1 MRRQSS
7 ESSKEPKSILKT
19 QTKYGIPTSPSSH
32 NHSKQGQSRYESI
45 LKQHGDSIL
54 KKEIEQKSLQQKQIA
69 NENNNSIHNKSNVS
83 INSAR
88 QNNNSKLDNST
99 TVKRQSVS
107 QQQMGQLNQSVD
119 KQRRQSRLNDQ
130 ILENSQG
137 SRLATYSQNPLNV
150 NQSHIINNS
159 IHAYVNNQ
167 NQLSLS
173 PNQYQTNLAAQ
184 IGNNDATNSAVAT
197 MNSIFNQVTLKD
209 LCPEDKRKVGQLIKK
224 LAEEKQEKEL
234 LKQKLQLNENV
245 YKERIN
251 HIVKENQQ
259 IQENTNVLKE
269 RFQQSV
275 KLLQNIRDRSAER
288 SSPNLYPQ
296 QITPQSNNQ
305 FNYDSNQSSQPTSQQ
320 YKKQLN
326 RILQQISDNN
336 IGAQDQ
342 LQSTTRQNQINK
354 SNQDLKISSFHNIPV
369 KDLSEDQQ
377 QMRQSRESDFQIG
390 SSSEAN
396 QAIKQEDIEENED
409 RLSRHSRISKQGEIQ
424 NSQVFQQN
432 NNQITNQQQINQP
445 FASKQSTISANM
457 YQKNKNNYSQSSKN
471 LYQFQQPPYIADSLD
486 QEVQEFLSQSIN
498 NMQNGKI
505 AELEQQLNQVSSIP
519 KHLKTNQTQLSYHQ
533 QFGGQVQQ
541 NLHNQPQ
548 QNIQQQSSPLNPQ
561 SQYQD
566 QAAQTSFAKYVYKS
580 GQGNDQQYI
589 LNNQLLKNN
598 SQFKYSLSLQSK
610 SPQTTQKKQPLLT
623 NIYQSASFMQS
634 NGTNNHAS
642 INNQIDKQQERVTL
656 KINSGESEKMFN
668 QWKKQYAV
676 TSSNE
681 TIMNSPYKNQPFLE
695 RAKQVEE
702 DDTRTFQEIQNLRS
716 QMQGLVNSLKQI
728 SLNKQQKQEQ
738 QVKQIT
744 QNNLTSQNSNKKQYS
759 KESQSS
765 DRQAVQKLL
774 HGEIHSVS
782 SRGNQESL
790 NSAKQTEYPKNTAKS
805 TINSYKE
812 NRIKYSNTSQE
823 TFAQIPSHAQNHSS
837 NRSSQ
842 KHDTIQTNPPPKYLK
857 QQNSSNENSSEED
870 DDQIEIAQKFLNLK
884 KQKLLSHLQEIR
896 KDDFLDSSSFEQS
909 QLFDKKLNFNYE
921 QKHYDL
927 PLQILQSE
935 TTSKSNISTSYNN
948 EKFSKFH
955 NKHLQYVNIKD
966 SKQAPQNV
974 QHAEKN
980 YISPPSHYHQV
991 GNHQNNQQQVMS
1003 TSRKSSPQLHLRPE
1017 VGNIDSNRN
1026 TSNPET
1032 LTRVTS
1038 RNIVS
1043 SNKNNCVT
1051 YNSGGESV
1059 SNLPLNLESMSK
1071 EEIKKLNRMLEK
1083 KLREMSESVSYEISS
1098 QNNEFDVSEQIN
1110 TNQIIAH
1117 NHINTP
1123 LRQSQNTNTFELSN
1137 TQIQIQSLQESQLL
1151 KYSNATAQ
1159 GAKIKG
1165 NNSIQQKSNTQI
1177 NNYYNPQNHNI
1188 HNISGVAS
1196 NNQASQRSTHKNI
1209 TQQKEQTNPA
1219 LNDEYVTFR
1228 HEEQERG
1235 DTKRTVEY
1243 SKEKKKENNLFSQN
1257 GLDESKRIDAVR
1269 VTENFSYLST
1279 PQPEKLQVDLASTT
1293 KKDILQGH
1301 YQVMSSDEKYQR
1313 QGEDS
1318 KYIRVEDGK
1327 SDLSNNQKSAKS
1339 MILQKI
1345 QHLSDEEM
1353 LQVLQALKEKKLNK
1367 KSFRNQHII
1376 NNDSQDEYEQIKIH
1390 QSDKSKQATKSKAN
1404 TEREDGDDENYVD
1417 EENEQSSYM
1426 SVQQQQEDIYQD
1438 NYEDIYND
1446 ISREQ
1451 RFQQSEIG
1459 SQNLKRPIAQKMN
1472 KQSEENSKYRSQ
1484 QEEKNQSGQL
1494 NEDDLEFNQLIQQ
1507 SNDQNIQKSQSHR
1520 SLQKNSASNISQNL
1534 NQQQQ
1539 NRLTKQSKASQKS
1552 IKSGLN
1558 REDDEEDEEQAYD
1571 ESLFQNVQTI
1581 EKQELS
1587 KRTISAKNQKE
1598 MQLPQED
1605 RKKNQS
1611 IEPKLDNIDQQ
1622 GFHISKQYQ
1631 KIAPQNL
1638 QKKKQR
1644 NLLYQTEGM
1653 IEGEEEIPRRDIET
1667 KIRKNEEKYY
1677 SSSYTETDQSI
1688 KYIKKKIENQI

>member
-7 ESSKEPKSILKT
+7 ESSKEPKGILKT

-32 NHSKQGQSRYESI
+32 NLSKQGQSRYESV

-54 KKEIEQKSLQQKQIA
+54 KKEIEQKSLQQIQIT
-69 NENNNSIHNKSNVS
+69 NENKNNNNSFHNKSNAS

-88 QNNNSKLDNST
+88 QNNNSKLDNQNTS
-99 TVKRQSVS
+99 KRQSIS
-107 QQQMGQLNQSVD
+107 QQQIGQLNQSVD

-137 SRLATYSQNPLNV
+137 SRLAAYSQSPLNI

-167 NQLSLS
+167 NQLSHS
-173 PNQYQTNLAAQ
+173 PHQYQTSLAAQ
-184 IGNNDATNSAVAT
+184 VGNIGGTNTAAATL
-197 MNSIFNQVTLKD
+197 NSIFNQVTLKD
-209 LCPEDKRKVGQLIKK
+209 LCPEDKRKIGQLMKK

-296 QITPQSNNQ
+296 QTPQSNNQ
-305 FNYDSNQSSQPTSQQ
+305 FNYDSNQSSQPPSQQ
-320 YKKQLN
+320 QKKQLN
-326 RILQQISDNN
+326 KSLQQISDNN
-336 IGAQDQ
+336 IGAQEQ
-342 LQSTTRQNQINK
+342 LQNNYSQNQLNK
-354 SNQDLKISSFHNIPV
+354 SNQELKISSFQNIPV
-369 KDLSEDQQ
+369 KDLPEDQQ
-377 QMRQSRESDFQIG
+377 QMRQSRQSDFQIG
-390 SSSEAN
+390 SSLDVN
-396 QAIKQEDIEENED
+396 NGNKQEDIDENED

-424 NSQVFQQN
+424 NSQGFQQN
-432 NNQITNQQQINQP
+432 QYQIANQQQINQP
-445 FASKQSTISANM
+445 FASKQSTINANM
-457 YQKNKNNYSQSSKN
+457 YQKKNNNSQSSKN
-471 LYQFQQPPYIADSLD
+471 LYQFQQPPYLADSLD

-498 NMQNGKI
+498 NMQNGKL

-519 KHLKTNQTQLSYHQ
+519 QNLKNNQTPLNYHQ
-533 QFGGQVQQ
+533 QFGGQIQQ
-541 NLHNQPQ
+541 SVHNQPQ
-548 QNIQQQSSPLNPQ
+548 QNFQQQSSPFNPKN
-561 SQYQD
+561 QYQD
-566 QAAQTSFAKYVYKS
+566 QAAQTSFAKYVYKN
-580 GQGNDQQYI
+580 GQVNDQQYI

-598 SQFKYSLSLQSK
+598 SQLKYSLSLQSK
-610 SPQTTQKKQPLLT
+610 SPQTTQKKQPHLS
-623 NIYQSASFMQS
+623 NVYQSASFMQS

-642 INNQIDKQQERVTL
+642 MNNHADRQQERVTL

-676 TSSNE
+676 TSTNE

-695 RAKQVEE
+695 RAKQAEE
-702 DDTRTFQEIQNLRS
+702 DDTHTFQEIQNLRS

-738 QVKQIT
+738 VKQI
-744 QNNLTSQNSNKKQYS
+744 SQHSQTGQYSNKKQSS
-759 KESQSS
+759 KESPSS
-765 DRQAVQKLL
+765 DRQAAQKLL
-774 HGEIHSVS
+774 QGEIHSIS
-782 SRGNQESL
+782 SRGNLESL
-790 NSAKQTEYPKNTAKS
+790 NSNKHTEQPKNTVKS

-823 TFAQIPSHAQNHSS
+823 TFAQIPQHTQNHSS

-842 KHDTIQTNPPPKYLK
+842 KQDTIQTNPPPKYLK
-857 QQNSSNENSSEED
+857 QYNSSNENSSEED

-909 QLFDKKLNFNYE
+909 QLFDKKRNFNYD

-935 TTSKSNISTSYNN
+935 TTSNANISTSYNN
-948 EKFSKFH
+948 EKMSKFH
-955 NKHLQYVNIKD
+955 NKYLQYVNIKD
-966 SKQAPQNV
+966 SKYTPSNV
-974 QHAEKN
+974 QQGERN
-980 YISPPSHYHQV
+980 YISPPSHQQNLGNYQTNQHQAIY
-991 GNHQNNQQQVMS
+991 S
-1003 TSRKSSPQLHLRPE
+1003 SRKSSPQMHLRPE

-1043 SNKNNCVT
+1043 SNKNNGAI
-1051 YNSGGESV
+1051 YSSRGELSN
-1059 SNLPLNLESMSK
+1059 NLPLNLESMSK

-1098 QNNEFDVSEQIN
+1098 QNNELDVSEQIN

-1117 NHINTP
+1117 NYINTP

-1151 KYSNATAQ
+1151 KYSNAT
-1159 GAKIKG
+1159 GHGGKIKG
-1165 NNSIQQKSNTQI
+1165 NNNLQQKSNAQI
-1177 NNYYNPQNHNI
+1177 NNHLNPQNHNI
-1188 HNISGVAS
+1188 HNISGVTS
-1196 NNQASQRSTHKNI
+1196 NNQTSQRSTHKNI
-1209 TQQKEQTNPA
+1209 TQQKEQTNPT

-1228 HEEQERG
+1228 HEENERG

-1243 SKEKKKENNLFSQN
+1243 SKDKKKQNNLFSQN

-1301 YQVMSSDEKYQR
+1301 FQVMSSDEKCK
-1313 QGEDS
+1313 GEDS

-1327 SDLSNNQKSAKS
+1327 SEISINQKSAKS
-1339 MILQKI
+1339 LILQKI

-1353 LQVLQALKEKKLNK
+1353 LQVLQALKKKKQNK
-1367 KSFRNQHII
+1367 KSLRNQNVI
-1376 NNDSQDEYEQIKIH
+1376 NNDSQDEYEQIKVH
-1390 QSDKSKQATKSKAN
+1390 QLKQATKSKVSV
-1404 TEREDGDDENYVD
+1404 EREEGDDENYVD

-1451 RFQQSEIG
+1451 RFQQQDND
-1459 SQNLKRPIAQKMN
+1459 SQNLKRPIGQKMG
-1472 KQSEENSKYRSQ
+1472 KQSEANSKYNSKQ
-1484 QEEKNQSGQL
+1484 IDKKQSDQL
-1494 NEDDLEFNQLIQQ
+1494 NEDVIEFNQLIQQ
-1507 SNDQNIQKSQSHR
+1507 SDH
-1520 SLQKNSASNISQNL
+1520 QNL
-1534 NQQQQ
+1534 QQGQSQRSSQKHLVSNTPQDLNMQHQ
-1539 NRLTKQSKASQKS
+1539 NRLTKQNKVSQKS
-1552 IKSGLN
+1552 IKSELS
-1558 REDDEEDEEQAYD
+1558 REDDQEEEQVYD

-1587 KRTISAKNQKE
+1587 KRTLSAKGQKD

-1605 RKKNQS
+1605 KKKNQF
-1611 IEPKLDNIDQQ
+1611 IEPKLDSINQQ
-1622 GFHISKQYQ
+1622 NFHISMQYQ
-1631 KIAPQNL
+1631 KIAPQN
-1638 QKKKQR
+1638 QEKKKQR
-1644 NLLYQTEGM
+1644 NQLYQTEGM
-1653 IEGEEEIPRRDIET
+1653 FEGEEEIPRREMET
-1667 KIRKNEEKYY
+1667 KIRKNDDKYY
-1677 SSSYTETDQSI
+1677 ISSYTETDQSI

>member
-7 ESSKEPKSILKT
+7 ESSKEPKGILKT

-32 NHSKQGQSRYESI
+32 SLQKQGQSRYESI

-54 KKEIEQKSLQQKQIA
+54 KKEIEQKSLQQKSITS
-69 NENNNSIHNKSNVS
+69 ESKNNNSFHNKSNAS
-83 INSAR
+83 IHSAR

-99 TVKRQSVS
+99 VAKRSSVS
-107 QQQMGQLNQSVD
+107 QQQISQLNQSVD

-137 SRLATYSQNPLNV
+137 SRLATYSQSPLNI

-167 NQLSLS
+167 NQLSHS
-173 PNQYQTNLAAQ
+173 PHQYQTSLAAQ
-184 IGNNDATNSAVAT
+184 VGNIGGTNTAAATL
-197 MNSIFNQVTLKD
+197 NSIFNQITLKD
-209 LCPEDKRKVGQLIKK
+209 LCPEDKRKVGQLMKK

-305 FNYDSNQSSQPTSQQ
+305 FNYDSNQSSQPQSQQ

-326 RILQQISDNN
+326 KSLQQISDNN

-342 LQSTTRQNQINK
+342 QLQNTTGQNQLNK
-354 SNQDLKISSFHNIPV
+354 SIQDLRVSSFHNIPV
-369 KDLSEDQQ
+369 KDLPEDHQ
-377 QMRQSRESDFQIG
+377 QMRQSRQSDFQIG

-396 QAIKQEDIEENED
+396 QGIKQDDTDENED

-424 NSQVFQQN
+424 NSQGIQQN
-432 NNQITNQQQINQP
+432 QLQITNQQQINQP
-445 FASKQSTISANM
+445 FASKQSTINTNM
-457 YQKNKNNYSQSSKN
+457 YQKNNNSQSSKN
-471 LYQFQQPPYIADSLD
+471 LYQYQQPPYLADSLD

-519 KHLKTNQTQLSYHQ
+519 KYLKNNQTPLSYNQ
-533 QFGGQVQQ
+533 QFGGQIQQ
-541 NLHNQPQ
+541 SQHSQPQ
-548 QNIQQQSSPLNPQ
+548 QSFLQQSSPLNPKN
-561 SQYQD
+561 QYQD
-566 QAAQTSFAKYVYKS
+566 QAAQTSFAKYVYKN
-580 GQGNDQQYI
+580 GQGNDQQQYI

-598 SQFKYSLSLQSK
+598 SQLKYSLSLQSK
-610 SPQTTQKKQPLLT
+610 SPQTTQKKQPHLS

-642 INNQIDKQQERVTL
+642 INNQADKQQERVTL
-656 KINSGESEKMFN
+656 KINSGESEKIFN

-676 TSSNE
+676 TSTNE

-695 RAKQVEE
+695 RAKQAEE

-738 QVKQIT
+738 AKQIT
-744 QNNLTSQNSNKKQYS
+744 QNNLTLQNSNQKLNNQ
-759 KESQSS
+759 ESPSS

-774 HGEIHSVS
+774 HGEIHSVT
-782 SRGNQESL
+782 SRGNLESL
-790 NSAKQTEYPKNTAKS
+790 NSAKISEYPKNTVKS

-823 TFAQIPSHAQNHSS
+823 TFAQIPSHTQNHSS

-857 QQNSSNENSSEED
+857 QYNSSSENSSEED

-909 QLFDKKLNFNYE
+909 QLFDKKRNIRQE

-935 TTSKSNISTSYNN
+935 TTSNANISTSYNN
-948 EKFSKFH
+948 EKMSKFH
-955 NKHLQYVNIKD
+955 NKYLQYVNIKD
-966 SKQAPQNV
+966 SKYNPINAQQV
-974 QHAEKN
+974 EKN
-980 YISPPSHYHQV
+980 HISPPSHQHNLVNY
-991 GNHQNNQQQVMS
+991 QNNQQQLIS

-1043 SNKNNCVT
+1043 SNKNNYVT
-1051 YNSGGESV
+1051 YNSGELN
-1059 SNLPLNLESMSK
+1059 SNIPLNLESMSK
-1071 EEIKKLNRMLEK
+1071 EEIKRLNRMLEK

-1110 TNQIIAH
+1110 TNQLIAH

-1151 KYSNATAQ
+1151 KYSNATGQ
-1159 GAKIKG
+1159 GGKIKG
-1165 NNSIQQKSNTQI
+1165 NNNLQQKSNTQI

-1196 NNQASQRSTHKNI
+1196 NNQASQRSTHKNV
-1209 TQQKEQTNPA
+1209 TQQKEQTNPT

-1243 SKEKKKENNLFSQN
+1243 NKDKKKQNNLFSQN
-1257 GLDESKRIDAVR
+1257 GLDESKRVDAVR

-1279 PQPEKLQVDLASTT
+1279 PQPEKLQVDLASTA

-1301 YQVMSSDEKYQR
+1301 FQVMSSDEKYQR

-1327 SDLSNNQKSAKS
+1327 SELSNNQTSAKS

-1367 KSFRNQHII
+1367 KGQRNHHII

-1390 QSDKSKQATKSKAN
+1390 QPDKSKQTTKNKVN
-1404 TEREDGDDENYVD
+1404 VEREERVDDNYVD
-1417 EENEQSSYM
+1417 EQNEQSSYM
-1426 SVQQQQEDIYQD
+1426 SVQQQQDDIYQD

-1451 RFQQSEIG
+1451 RLQQLEND
-1459 SQNLKRPIAQKMN
+1459 SQNLKRPIGQKVN
-1472 KQSEENSKYRSQ
+1472 KQNIESSKYHSQ
-1484 QEEKNQSGQL
+1484 QAERNQSDQL
-1494 NEDDLEFNQLIQQ
+1494 NEDDLEFNQMIEQQ
-1507 SNDQNIQKSQSHR
+1507 NRQNIQKSQSNR
-1520 SLQKNSASNISQNL
+1520 SLQKNSAENNQNL
-1534 NQQQQ
+1534 LQNQ
-1539 NRLTKQSKASQKS
+1539 NKLAKQTKASQKS
-1552 IKSGLN
+1552 IKSGIS
-1558 REDDEEDEEQAYD
+1558 REEEEYEEEEQAYD

-1587 KRTISAKNQKE
+1587 KRTLSAKNQKE
-1598 MQLPQED
+1598 MQLPHED
-1605 RKKNQS
+1605 KKKNQF
-1611 IEPKLDNIDQQ
+1611 IEPKIDSINQQ

-1631 KIAPQNL
+1631 KITPQNL
-1638 QKKKQR
+1638 EKKKQR
-1644 NLLYQTEGM
+1644 NILYQTEGM
-1653 IEGEEEIPRRDIET
+1653 FEGDEEIPRRETET
-1667 KIRKNEEKYY
+1667 KIRKNEDKYQ

-1688 KYIKKKIENQI
+1688 KYIKRKIENQI